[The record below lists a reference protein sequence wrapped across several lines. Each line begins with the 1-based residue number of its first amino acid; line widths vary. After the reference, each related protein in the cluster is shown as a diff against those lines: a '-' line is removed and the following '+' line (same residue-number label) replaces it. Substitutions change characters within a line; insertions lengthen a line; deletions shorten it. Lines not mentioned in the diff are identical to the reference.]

1 MSEKILRK
9 WVQEGESTLCL
20 NWEIQCFYFTSTI
33 IWRGVTIGIKVQVN
47 RTDSGHYKKITF
59 QYNGRTITHD
69 SYRWKNWG
77 NENMDFVPFIKVDN
91 YELKISVHT
100 ESLQLTDSSRTE
112 IKWPWKNPVN
122 LFTIINYQEYSE
134 PVKPNQ
140 GEARPLLQTC
150 RESITLYRS
159 KYPKPSNLTTAYY
172 ENEEL
177 IISRHAYKHF
187 VMTEHLLKLSKANV
201 IKLIEVMGFTPESER
216 MILKI
221 LKECIEGER
230 LYEIIKHYM
239 TKKEIKYVETTK
251 RLWVG

>member
-9 WVQEGESTLCL
+9 WVQEGESTLRL
-20 NWEIQCFYFTSTI
+20 NWEIQTFYFTSRIT
-33 IWRGVTIGIKVQVN
+33 WRGVTIGIKVQVN
-47 RTDSGHYKKITF
+47 RTDFGHHKQLTF
-59 QYNGRTITHD
+59 QFNGRTIRHD
-69 SYRWKNWG
+69 SYRWKKWG

-91 YELKISVHT
+91 YELKISVRT
-100 ESLQLTDSSRTE
+100 ESLQLTDPSRIE
-112 IKWPWKNPVN
+112 IKWPEKNSGN
-122 LFTIINYQEYSE
+122 IFTIINYQEYSE

-140 GEARPLLQTC
+140 GESPPLLQTC

-187 VMTEHLLKLSKANV
+187 VMTEHLLKLSKENV
-201 IKLIEVMGFTPESER
+201 IKLIEAMGFTPDSER

-230 LYEIIKHYM
+230 FYEIIKHYLN
-239 TKKEIKYVETTK
+239 KKEIKYEETTRVLPK
-251 RLWVG
+251 R